1 MAYEEMKKE
10 EQEVEAAGKK
20 AVDVAEQLRNISKD
34 KELKDRL
41 YPLVDKLDQS
51 PALEKFRTFWEK
63 VPHAMQWAIVYSPA
77 SVPNI
82 PGETIKL
89 LIELGLIEYKGG
101 TSENDLKSRNE
112 WELRKKEW
120 AVKIGALFIPELK
133 PIVPLLEPI
142 RKVENIKQEIL
153 TDIRFHV
160 REQRQ
165 KRADLQAAEQISAN
179 LNKAA

>member
-1 MAYEEMKKE
+1 MAHEKISSP
-10 EQEVEAAGKK
+10 EQEIKGIGTK
-20 AVDVAEQLRNISKD
+20 AVNVAEKIHEISKD
-34 KELKDRL
+34 KELRARL
-41 YPLVDKLDQS
+41 YPAVEKLDQS
-51 PALEKFRTFWEK
+51 AAFEKFRKFWDK
-63 VPHAMQWAIVYSPA
+63 VPHAMQWAIVYMPQ

-101 TSENDLKSRNE
+101 FSDDDIKSRNE

-120 AVKIGALFIPELK
+120 SVKIGALFVPELK

-142 RKVENIKQEIL
+142 RKVDNIKHDIL

-165 KRADLQAAEQISAN
+165 KRADTAEANKIRENLGIAA
-179 LNKAA
+179 